1 MTNAMVIDIVRQT
14 FMMALRIALPFLLV
28 SMLVGIM
35 LAIFQAATQ
44 INEQTLMFV
53 LKLLAIVIM
62 IFMMGSSIL
71 VSMQEFFKHILSLI
85 ASGG

>member
-1 MTNAMVIDIVRQT
+1 MTNSQVIDIVRQT

-28 SMLVGIM
+28 SMLVGII
-35 LAIFQAATQ
+35 LAIFQAVTQ

-53 LKLLAIVIM
+53 LKLLSIVAM
-62 IFMMGSSIL
+62 IFMLGSTIL
-71 VSMQEFFKHILSLI
+71 VNMQEFFKHILSII

>member
-1 MTNAMVIDIVRQT
+1 MTNSQVIDIVRQT

-28 SMLVGIM
+28 SMLVGII

-53 LKLLAIVIM
+53 LKLLSIVIM
-62 IFMMGSSIL
+62 IFMLGSTIL
-71 VSMQEFFKHILSLI
+71 VNMQEFFKHILSII

>member
-1 MTNAMVIDIVRQT
+1 MTNSQVIDIVRQT

-28 SMLVGIM
+28 SMLVGII

-53 LKLLAIVIM
+53 LKLVGIVVM
-62 IFMMGSSIL
+62 IFILGSSVLATMQGFFTDIL
-71 VSMQEFFKHILSLI
+71 GMIQ
-85 ASGG
+85 AG

>member
-1 MTNAMVIDIVRQT
+1 MTNSQVIDIVRQT

-28 SMLVGIM
+28 SMLVGII

-53 LKLLAIVIM
+53 LKLLSIVAM
-62 IFMMGSSIL
+62 IFMLGSTIL
-71 VSMQEFFKHILSLI
+71 VNMQEFFKHILLII